1 MEVHHHPKLNHT
13 EKPWKEYVLEY
24 IMIVLAVTTGFFAES
39 LREHL
44 GDREKEE
51 TYMRSLKEDLTIDTA
66 TIAKSVY
73 LQSLQIGAFDSLRIL
88 LNKPSLDT
96 AEVNTAY
103 YFARIATRKMN
114 FRPND
119 KTLVQLRNSGNFRLI
134 RTQAII
140 DKLLDYQK
148 KYESYDYNSGFD
160 KSEAEQIYTFVP
172 RLFDPNVFEIMVKN
186 NITNGPA
193 NVERPTGVNYIKKA
207 DKEVIHAFEY
217 YLHTRKTSFRAELQ
231 LLKDM
236 KTIAAEMIGIINKE
250 YHPEKE

>member
-1 MEVHHHPKLNHT
+1 MEVHHHPHV
-13 EKPWKEYVLEY
+13 EKKSFKEYLLEY
-24 IMIVLAVTTGFFAES
+24 IMIVLAVTTGFFAEG

-51 TYMRSLKEDLTIDTA
+51 TYVKSLKEDLIIDTTNMA
-66 TIAKSVY
+66 GSIY
-73 LQSLQIGAFDSLRIL
+73 LQGKQIEAFDSLRLL
-88 LNKPSLDT
+88 LNKTVLDT

-103 YFARIATRKMN
+103 YYARIATRKKN

-119 KTLVQLRNSGNFRLI
+119 KTLVQLKSSGNFRLI
-134 RTQAII
+134 RTQALI
-140 DKLLDYQK
+140 DKLLDYQM

-160 KSEAEQIYTFVP
+160 KSEAEQIYTFIP
-172 RLFDPNVFEIMVKN
+172 KLFDPNVFETMVKN

-193 NVERPTGVNYIKKA
+193 NVERPTGVNYIKKT

-236 KTIAAEMIGIINKE
+236 RNIANEMISIINKE
-250 YHPEKE
+250 YHLEKE